1 MSAAKKVLLLLLSL
15 ALVLSFVLAGCGEE
29 LPQDEIDQIIAN
41 VTTAQYDTVSF
52 DMEMPMTM
60 KLVGGSEAG
69 TMTMDINGSGVM
81 DSVNKEMQAT
91 MNMAMDIPGF
101 GEQEMDAEVYIVG
114 GLMYTKVDLL
124 GLGEQ
129 WSKMELTEEMW
140 QEQSQIEPLVGFLE
154 TAVEINYLG
163 TKTLNGT
170 ECYLFEIV
178 PDMGELGELL
188 GQETSVMGIMD
199 FSQFDLADM
208 YKEFSFKEWIAKDSY
223 LIMKVEL
230 EMVVEMSASDVGATA
245 DDFDTMTMDVKLVEN
260 FYDYNQ
266 PVSIELP
273 PEALDAEEMPY

>member
-1 MSAAKKVLLLLLSL
+1 MSAAKKVLLLSL
-15 ALVLSFVLAGCGEE
+15 ALVLSFALAGCGEE
-29 LPQDEIDQIIAN
+29 LPQEEIDQIIAN

-60 KLVGGSEAG
+60 KVVGGSEAG